1 VKITPVDIK
10 NQKFAKSFRG
20 YDSSEVE
27 GFLELVATTMEDL
40 LLENRKLNEKHT
52 VVESTLKSYTNLESN
67 LKDALVTAQK
77 AAEEIRENAKKEAE
91 LLMRETRLKA
101 ERNLEEAYDAISS
114 IKKQMADL
122 ENIKRDYLVRFKSL
136 LDTHRNI
143 IESMEKE
150 DNLYK
155 EEPLATDNKSQPKLN
170 SDREI
175 KL

>member
-1 VKITPVDIK
+1 VKITPVEIK

-20 YDSSEVE
+20 YDPSEVE
-27 GFLELVATTMEDL
+27 GFLEMVATSMEEL
-40 LLENRKLNEKHT
+40 LLESSRFKEKLS
-52 VVESTLKSYTNLESN
+52 VAESTLKSYTDLESN
-67 LKDALVTAQK
+67 LKNALVTAQK

-101 ERNLEEAYDAISS
+101 ERNLEEAYDAISR
-114 IKKQMADL
+114 IKKQVTDL

-150 DNLYK
+150 DDSYK
-155 EEPLATDNKSQPKLN
+155 EEPLAAGDKSQPKLN

>member
-1 VKITPVDIK
+1 MKITPVDIK

-20 YDSSEVE
+20 YDPSEVE
-27 GFLELVATTMEDL
+27 GFLEMLATTMEEL
-40 LLENRKLNEKHT
+40 LLENRKLKEQHIAL
-52 VVESTLKSYTNLESN
+52 ESTLKSYTDLESN

-77 AAEEIRENAKKEAE
+77 VAEELRENAKKEAE

-101 ERNLEEAYDAISS
+101 ERNMEEAYGTIST
-114 IKKQMADL
+114 IKKQVADL
-122 ENIKRDYLVRFKSL
+122 ENLKRDYLVRFKSL

-150 DNLYK
+150 DGSYK
-155 EEPLATDNKSQPKLN
+155 EEPLLAGNKSQPKLN